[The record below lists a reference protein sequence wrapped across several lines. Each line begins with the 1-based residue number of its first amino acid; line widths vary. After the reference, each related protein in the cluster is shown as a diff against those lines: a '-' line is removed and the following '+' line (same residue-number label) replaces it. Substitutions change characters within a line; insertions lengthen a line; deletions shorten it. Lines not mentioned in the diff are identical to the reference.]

1 MSIKLVVFDGEG
13 VLYSYKKAIKIFFKE
28 YDKFLKRFGSSVEE
42 QRKIFDKLR
51 PKLARGRISL
61 REANKIIFR
70 KLGVPVSALDEWLR
84 KDLSISLKYVKVN
97 SKARQI
103 LLALKKRGMKVTIL
117 SDTVHPFAWRV
128 KLLKKLGILKGKH
141 YDKLFLS
148 SIIGY
153 EKPERGA
160 YITVLKWFKVKPEEA
175 VFVGHDK
182 EEIEGARKVGMK
194 VASIKKLKK
203 MLAQQKFKV

>member
-1 MSIKLVVFDGEG
+1 MSIKLVVFDGGG
-13 VLYSYKKAIKIFFKE
+13 VLYDANKVDKVFFKE

-97 SKARQI
+97 SKARQT
-103 LLALKKRGMKVTIL
+103 LLALKKRGMKVAIL

-128 KLLKKLGILKGKH
+128 KLLRKLGILKGKH

-148 SIIGY
+148 SVIGY

-160 YITVLKWFKVKPEEA
+160 YLTVLKWFKVKPEEA

-194 VASIKKLKK
+194 IVSIKKLKK
-203 MLAQQKFKV
+203 ILAQQKFKV

>member
-1 MSIKLVVFDGEG
+1 MSIKLVVFDGGG
-13 VLYSYKKAIKIFFKE
+13 VLYDANKANKVFFKE

-148 SIIGY
+148 SVIGY

>member
-1 MSIKLVVFDGEG
+1 MSIKLVVFDGGG
-13 VLYSYKKAIKIFFKE
+13 VLYDANKVDKVFFKE

>member
-13 VLYSYKKAIKIFFKE
+13 ILYSYKKAMKVFFKE
-28 YDKFLKRFGSSVEE
+28 YNKFLKSFGSSLKKQERTFE
-42 QRKIFDKLR
+42 KLKPKIV
-51 PKLARGRISL
+51 RGSISL

-70 KLGVPVSALDEWLR
+70 KLGIPESAVDEWLR
-84 KDLSISLKYVKVN
+84 KDLSISLKYVKAY
-97 SKARQI
+97 KYAKPT
-103 LLALKKRGMKVTIL
+103 LLTLKKRGIKVAIL
-117 SDTVHPFAWRV
+117 SDVVHPFAWQV

-148 SIIGY
+148 SVIGY

-160 YITVLKWFKVKPEEA
+160 YMTVLKWFKVKPEEA

-194 VASIKKLKK
+194 LASIKKLRK